1 LSISGHSLTNL
12 DGSISHARNFA
23 IFSAEIPKPNNK
35 GATMTPSS
43 SSAAPSGAAASGA
56 AARVAAPAANRSA
69 RKSTRRLTRHRK
81 EVNAMLR
88 KLQELLSSRNPELE
102 QPQFNGQLLDQ
113 NREDVYTLMHQQMSS
128 MR

>member
-1 LSISGHSLTNL
+1 
-12 DGSISHARNFA
+12 
-23 IFSAEIPKPNNK
+23 
-35 GATMTPSS
+35 MTPSS
-43 SSAAPSGAAASGA
+43 SSAAPAGAASP
-56 AARVAAPAANRSA
+56 VAAPAANVSA
-69 RKSTRRLTRHRK
+69 RGSTRLTRRLIRHRK

-88 KLQELLSSRNPELE
+88 KLQELLSSRNAELE